1 MDLDKVQEIAEKTVL
16 ETYNE
21 TFLEYPNGGKI
32 TNEAFTEALVLF
44 FKLGVQWKEEQ
55 DKK

>member
-32 TNEAFTEALVLF
+32 TNEALTEALVLF

>member
-16 ETYNE
+16 ETYYE

-44 FKLGVQWKEEQ
+44 FKLGVQWKQEQ